1 MSRISRKIKQLAVL
15 ENKLEEKTIRLA
27 KQELDDEEVNKKVSC
42 SYLALVLY
50 INGWLRSLKQTVQ
63 LLPWLENKIK
73 I

>member
-42 SYLALVLY
+42 SCLALVLY

-73 I
+73 